1 MNLPKDRARL
11 EGMIDVYLRALLKR
25 DPREL
30 PATPD
35 VTFIEQNQPLALGE
49 GIWKTI
55 TGIGAYRHCYSDPQ
69 HQRVGFVGTVLENGV
84 PALLDILLEVRG
96 ERIRAIET
104 FLIRDPI
111 GGRRL
116 NGQGAVEA
124 AWLES
129 VPPQRRVP
137 REKLVSIVNLYFQS
151 LQRNDGKGDYSFFDP
166 ECNRYDHGLQTTN
179 VKTGEAYGHSD
190 DTTFMS
196 LTAEQQWKTGFLAFV
211 TEIRDRRFVV
221 VDEERQVVLACA
233 MFDHNGT
240 VRTIPLTS
248 GTVFTPSPYFDVPRT
263 LQVIEGFRIRDGRIY
278 RIEATMTEVPYGS
291 RSPDHARG
299 TAL

>member
-1 MNLPKDRARL
+1 MSSAERARL
-11 EGMIDVYLRALLKR
+11 EGMVDRYLQALVKGN
-25 DPREL
+25 PGEL
-30 PATPD
+30 PLTDD
-35 VTFIEQNQPLALGE
+35 VTFIEQNQPLTLGE

-55 TGIGAYRHCYSDPQ
+55 TGVGAYRHCYSDPQ
-69 HQRVGFVGTVLENGV
+69 HSRAGFVGTAFENGV
-84 PALLDILLEVRG
+84 PALLDIVLELRG

-116 NGQGAVEA
+116 NEQGAPEA
-124 AWLES
+124 AWLETA
-129 VPPQRRVP
+129 PPEKRVS
-137 REKLVSIVNLYFQS
+137 RERLVSLVNLYFQS

-179 VKTGEAYGHSD
+179 VKTGEAYGHSS

-240 VRTIPLTS
+240 VRTINLTS

-263 LQVIEGFRIRDGRIY
+263 LQVIEGFRLREGRIY

>member
-1 MNLPKDRARL
+1 MVDR
-11 EGMIDVYLRALLKR
+11 YLAALVKR
-25 DPREL
+25 NPGEL
-30 PATPD
+30 PLTDD
-35 VTFIEQNQPLALGE
+35 VSFIEQNQPLTLGE

-55 TGIGAYRHCYSDPQ
+55 TGVGRYRHYYADPE
-69 HQRVGFVGTVLENGV
+69 HSRVGFVGTAFENGV
-84 PALLDILLEVRG
+84 PALLDILLELRG

-104 FLIRDPI
+104 YLIRDPI

-116 NGQGAVEA
+116 NEQGLPEA
-124 AWLES
+124 AWLET
-129 VPPQRRVP
+129 VPPEQRVS
-137 REKLVSIVNLYFQS
+137 RERLVSLVNLYFQS

-179 VKTGEAYGHSD
+179 VKTGEAYGHSS

-211 TEIRDRRFVV
+211 TGIRDRRFVV
-221 VDEERQVVLACA
+221 VDEERQVVLAFA

-240 VRTIPLTS
+240 VRTINLTS

-263 LQVIEGFRIRDGRIY
+263 LQIIEGFRVRAGRIY